1 MTGFFAIG
9 LCHIKA
15 TIGLKLG
22 LYPERILLEPGNI
35 RFGVSIYSD
44 QNGKIILERELEL
57 RAISK
62 FEWESSAAY
71 SPNASKFEDLSERSY
86 NSIMGDCD
94 LLTYA

>member
-22 LYPERILLEPGNI
+22 LYPERILLGTGNV

-44 QNGKIILERELEL
+44 QNGKIMLEL

-62 FEWESSAAY
+62 FEWESTAAY
-71 SPNASKFEDLSERSY
+71 SPNASKFEDLSKRSY
-86 NSIMGDCD
+86 NSIMGDWD